1 MTTTVT
7 RGLLTLTQQTQTW
20 SVASSTKAVPA
31 SCSVQATRRAPDPI
45 ASIVPSVLGELNQVV
60 ENILDLNRGILSGL
74 GGLIGLNRIS
84 ARDMPASAKFKRE
97 IIAGRSPSAELKA
110 AFVKERRM
118 LLEKRNIGKRAPDE
132 PTITVTATDLVTST
146 IGSQVPTTTQTI
158 TSTQTNYITLHPTV
172 TAGPVTVTAAGRTT
186 TKTKVNAIVQITKT
200 QTRTTT

>member
-1 MTTTVT
+1 M
-7 RGLLTLTQQTQTW
+7 TQQTQTW
-20 SVASSTKAVPA
+20 SVVSSTKTVPA
-31 SCSVQATRRAPDPI
+31 SCSVQATRRAADPI

-84 ARDMPASAKFKRE
+84 ARDLPASAKFKRE

-110 AFVKERRM
+110 AFVKERRA

-132 PTITVTATDLVTST
+132 ATTTVTATDLVTST
-146 IGSQVPTTTQTI
+146 VGSQVPTTTQTI
-158 TSTQTNYITLHPTV
+158 TSTQTNFVTVTPTV
-172 TAGPVTVTAAGRTT
+172 TAGPVTVTASGRTT
-186 TKTKVNAIVQITKT
+186 TRTRNDAIVQVTRT